1 MRFCFSDVVRI
12 EHCLLFDLSLKY
24 SWYLSLTSAIGLRSD
39 ACGNIGLT
47 AKKLNTNVLSMRPM
61 FQGVANYAVG
71 LPGLDP
77 QLPKAS
83 VSDPCCQHRSQIA
96 KTR

>member
-1 MRFCFSDVVRI
+1 MLFCFSDVVRI
-12 EHCLLFDLSLKY
+12 EHWLLFDLSLKY
-24 SWYLSLTSAIGLRSD
+24 YWYLSLTSAIGLRSD
-39 ACGNIGLT
+39 ARGNIRLT